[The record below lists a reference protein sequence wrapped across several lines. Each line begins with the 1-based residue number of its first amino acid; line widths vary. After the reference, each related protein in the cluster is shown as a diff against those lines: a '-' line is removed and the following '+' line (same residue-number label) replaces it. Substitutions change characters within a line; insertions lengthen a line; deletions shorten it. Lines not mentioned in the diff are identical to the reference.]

1 MIFEHDGLFL
11 KLQKAGIDGKFYNV
25 IKSMYN
31 ECHSRVRCKHF
42 LSEPIDITKGVHQGN
57 VLSPVLFNIFINDI
71 GDMFSET
78 DAPILKN
85 SLVSHLLYAD
95 DLLLLSTTAEGL
107 QRNISK
113 ADEFCKQWGLSIN
126 IDKTKIMVFSKS
138 GRICVD
144 HFQFM
149 VGETNLECVSSY
161 KYLGVEISAN
171 GKFLTAENN
180 LSLKASRALF
190 SIKQSIFDNS
200 LNPSA
205 VVRIFDSLIKPIA
218 LYNSEIWVPYKS
230 CFQRKSLDGIFDMSF
245 KGFNEFDKIYTRF
258 LKYVLG
264 VHSKACNFA
273 VYSELGQFPMIISV
287 IVGVINFWLHTLQ
300 SQNDSLVSQA
310 YWEHFNN
317 HTLKSPW
324 ICFVWDNQG
333 TFNSSSLIVCIKV
346 KLKERFISYWTKSI
360 NSEVGMDKLRTYKL
374 FKRNFEMEKY
384 LDILPDRRQRKSLAA
399 FRISAHKLQIERGRY
414 VRKNVE
420 DRLCN
425 SCNKIDDEI
434 HLLCECVK
442 YQSLRN
448 NMFDNIY
455 KSFNAAMSKRER
467 FINIMTST
475 EENTVKSLGLFVAS
489 CDIS

>member
-1 MIFEHDGLFL
+1 MSFLKSQQAGFRRNHRTSDQIFILRTIVDKYVLNSKNGSKLFACFIDLKKAFDTVWHDGLFL
-11 KLQKAGIDGKFYNV
+11 KLQKAGNDGKFYNV

-126 IDKTKIMVFSKS
+126 IDKTKTMVFSKS

-230 CFQRKSLDGIFDMSF
+230 CFQRKSLDDIFEMSF

-273 VYSELGQFPMIISV
+273 VYSEFGHFCHCGCYKFLAT
-287 IVGVINFWLHTLQ
+287 HTP
-300 SQNDSLVSQA
+300 
-310 YWEHFNN
+310 
-317 HTLKSPW
+317 KS
-324 ICFVWDNQG
+324 
-333 TFNSSSLIVCIKV
+333 K
-346 KLKERFISYWTKSI
+346 
-360 NSEVGMDKLRTYKL
+360 
-374 FKRNFEMEKY
+374 
-384 LDILPDRRQRKSLAA
+384 
-399 FRISAHKLQIERGRY
+399 
-414 VRKNVE
+414 
-420 DRLCN
+420 
-425 SCNKIDDEI
+425 
-434 HLLCECVK
+434 
-442 YQSLRN
+442 
-448 NMFDNIY
+448 
-455 KSFNAAMSKRER
+455 
-467 FINIMTST
+467 
-475 EENTVKSLGLFVAS
+475 
-489 CDIS
+489 